1 MPKPKPDQV
10 VRHELVLGRAEREQ
24 LDTLIGGMTV
34 RNVGTPAVALL
45 SDVSALLAL
54 AALLEALGLIDLA
67 GLAKK
72 AGGAGSAWIQAV
84 IGGAFATLTQAVDD
98 FEARA
103 QAAYEQALADAAA
116 LVPDILPGGE
126 PFTPGTEYIPRAPT
140 VVKESLSALEK
151 GWAWIQIQKQQ
162 AEEAIYG
169 GINLA

>member
-1 MPKPKPDQV
+1 MSKPKPDQV

-45 SDVSALLAL
+45 SDVSALIAL

-72 AGGAGSAWIQAV
+72 AGGAGAAWIQAV

-98 FEARA
+98 FETRA
-103 QAAYEQALADAAA
+103 QEAYDQALADAAA

-126 PFTPGTEYIPRAPT
+126 PYRPDLPFMGEAVGTGVAT
-140 VVKESLSALEK
+140 LSSLEK